1 METIRWTDLRGK
13 EHTRETKNTID
24 IRDFKGLP
32 GYPLLVLAANRHL
45 SGGVLEMLLELEGGK
60 NLRSRSWI
68 YRRRW
73 LFLDPKTV
81 QGSGSQP
88 NADGRDPRAVAIMR
102 ENPTL
107 SLRDLSRLLAQ
118 HGIKRGKDW
127 VRQHRCD

>member
-1 METIRWTDLRGK
+1 VGTLRWTDLRGK
-13 EHTRETKNTID
+13 EQTRETNRTIN
-24 IRDFKGLP
+24 INDFKGLP

-45 SGGVLEMLLELEGGK
+45 SGGVLEALLELAGGK

-73 LFLDPKTV
+73 LFLDPETA
-81 QGSGSQP
+81 QGSGPQP